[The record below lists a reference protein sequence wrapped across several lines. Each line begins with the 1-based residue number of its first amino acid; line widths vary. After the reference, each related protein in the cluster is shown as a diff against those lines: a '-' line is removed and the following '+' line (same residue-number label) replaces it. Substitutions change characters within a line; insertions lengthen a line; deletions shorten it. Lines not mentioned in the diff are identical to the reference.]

1 MPVATTWRARL
12 ARLRVDLSPWRSS
25 RDFRILVTSGS
36 VFFLGQMVGYVAL
49 PYQLYRLTGSNFA
62 VGAMGLVTIVPLV
75 IFGLYGGAL
84 ADHVDRRKLLIGT
97 GIAQALITALL
108 LGNTL
113 LDDPRVWLIYVAG
126 GLNAIASS
134 LQRPSREALFPRVVK
149 HEDMPAAVT
158 LSSLTLQVGQLAG
171 PALGGVLVGTVGI
184 TWAFTVQ
191 LVGMT
196 IATVMYLAL
205 GSYPS
210 RSEDSRPPSLSV
222 IGEGIR
228 YAFRRRDLLGTY
240 AVDMVG
246 MFLAM
251 PIVLFPAFATDVL
264 KEPRLLGLL
273 YSAEAVGALLA
284 TLTSGWARRVHHHG
298 RAVVLATIVWGGSV
312 GIAGLAP
319 SIWFAIAFFA
329 IAGGADMI
337 SGLFRAVIWNQTIPD
352 EMRGRLA
359 GIEMLSYS
367 LGPLGGQTR
376 SGLVADLTGVR
387 TSIVSGGIL
396 CVAGVIVTTAWL
408 RDFWTYDARTDEH
421 AVRERTARTSASGS
435 PPVDRPRDS
444 GGVSASPGA

>member
-1 MPVATTWRARL
+1 VATSWRGRL
-12 ARLRVDLSPWRSS
+12 ARLRLDLGPWRSS

-49 PYQLYRLTGSNFA
+49 PYQLYQLTHSNFA
-62 VGAMGLVTIVPLV
+62 VGAMGLVTIVPLIV
-75 IFGLYGGAL
+75 FGLYGGAL
-84 ADHVDRRKLLIGT
+84 ADHLDRRKLLVST
-97 GIAQALITALL
+97 GVAQVLITALL

-113 LDDPRVWLIYVAG
+113 LDDPRVWLIYLAG

-134 LQRPSREALFPRVVK
+134 LQRPSREALLPRVVR
-149 HEDMPAAVT
+149 HEEMPAAVT
-158 LSSLTLQVGQLAG
+158 LSSLTLQFGQLAG

-184 TWAFTVQ
+184 TWAFAVELTGLAV
-191 LVGMT
+191 
-196 IATVMYLAL
+196 ATLMYLAL
-205 GSYPS
+205 RPYPS
-210 RSEDSRPPSLSV
+210 RNEESRPPSLSA

-240 AVDMVG
+240 LIDMVG
-246 MFLAM
+246 MFMAM

-264 KEPRLLGLL
+264 KQPELLGLL
-273 YSAEAVGALLA
+273 YSAEAVGAMLA
-284 TLTSGWARRVHHHG
+284 TLTSGWARRVHHQG

-319 SIWFAIAFFA
+319 NMWFAIGWFA
-329 IAGGADMI
+329 VAGGADMI
-337 SGLFRAVIWNQTIPD
+337 SVLFRSVIWNQTIPD

-396 CVAGVIVTTAWL
+396 CVVGVVGTTAWL
-408 RDFWTYDARTDEH
+408 RDFWRYDARTDEH
-421 AVRERTARTSASGS
+421 AIREREARAAG
-435 PPVDRPRDS
+435 PAA
-444 GGVSASPGA
+444 G